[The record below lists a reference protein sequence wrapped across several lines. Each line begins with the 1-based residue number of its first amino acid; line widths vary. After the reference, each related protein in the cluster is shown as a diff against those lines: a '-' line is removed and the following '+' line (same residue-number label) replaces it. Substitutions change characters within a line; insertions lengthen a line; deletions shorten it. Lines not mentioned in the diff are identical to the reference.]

1 MFRGVQR
8 PKNAPEQ
15 AQPVPPP
22 AQPFTPVDQHL
33 FDARIVFVSG
43 EVNGDLALR
52 VNRQLLALEKVDPA
66 RPIVM
71 WIDSPGGE
79 MFSGYSIYDTARFV
93 QPRVITL
100 VAGFAASMASVIALA
115 AEKADRLAFP
125 NAKLLIHQ
133 PLIQGVMHGRASELE
148 THAADIIATKKR
160 LHRLYAERTGAPV
173 ERFEA
178 LMERDHWL
186 GPTAAQELGLISKV
200 VETRAQL
207 DALLKTHHPG
217 GSGST
222 RQT

>member
-79 MFSGYSIYDTARFV
+79 MFSGYSIYDTARFI

-115 AEKADRLAFP
+115 AEKRDRVAFP

-133 PLIQGVMHGRASELE
+133 PLIHGVMQGSASELE
-148 THAADIIATKKR
+148 IHAADIIATKKR
-160 LHRLYAERTGAPV
+160 LHRLYAERTGTPID
-173 ERFEA
+173 RFEA

-186 GPTAAQELGLISKV
+186 GPAAAQELGLISRV
-200 VETRAQL
+200 LESRSQL
-207 DALLKTHHPG
+207 EALLKA
-217 GSGST
+217 
-222 RQT
+222 Q